1 MSEAVQEQKR
11 QKITSPEEL
20 HDYIH
25 VTGPG
30 LWIVL
35 TMIIVFLAA
44 LIVFSSTISM
54 ENTMDVQVKAE
65 TVRTT
70 GKTELTCVLADSR
83 KDLVKVGMK
92 VRVAGEEGSISEL
105 FEQDGEEM
113 VLISM
118 NREDA
123 RLREGVYDAEIVLEA
138 VSPVSFLLN

>member
-44 LIVFSSTISM
+44 LIVFSSTIIM

>member
-35 TMIIVFLAA
+35 TMIIIFLVA
-44 LIVFSSTISM
+44 LIVFSSTIRM
-54 ENTMDVQVKAE
+54 ENTMSVRVNAE
-65 TVRTT
+65 TARET
-70 GKTELTCVLADSR
+70 GKTALTCVLDDSR

-92 VRVAGEEGSISEL
+92 VRVAGEEGSVSEL
-105 FEQDGEEM
+105 VEQDGRAIILVSLDREE
-113 VLISM
+113 
-118 NREDA
+118 A
-123 RLREGVYDAEIVLEA
+123 RLKEGVYDARIVLEA
-138 VSPVSFLLN
+138 VRPISFLLN

>member
-35 TMIIVFLAA
+35 TMIIVFIAA

>member
-35 TMIIVFLAA
+35 TMIIIFLAA

-105 FEQDGEEM
+105 FEQDDEEM

>member
-1 MSEAVQEQKR
+1 MSETVQEQQK
-11 QKITSPEEL
+11 QKISSPEEL

-54 ENTMDVQVKAE
+54 ENTMSVRLNAE
-65 TVRTT
+65 TARET
-70 GKTELTCVLADSR
+70 GKTALTCVLDDSR

-92 VRVAGEEGSISEL
+92 VRVAGEEGSVREL
-105 FEQDGEEM
+105 VEQDGREIILVFLDREE
-113 VLISM
+113 
-118 NREDA
+118 A
-123 RLREGVYDAEIVLEA
+123 RLKEGVYDARIVLEA
-138 VSPVSFLLN
+138 VRPISFLLN